1 MMGTLKYPRIRMYW
15 SKSTGAT
22 SIKNAM
28 KRDRFFKLRSR
39 IKVVV
44 DDDVPEHTKQED
56 KLWKVRPL
64 LDRIRQTCISRPRPS
79 HCCVDEQMI
88 PFTGRVA
95 VRQYVRGKPNPTGL
109 KNFVLASPSGEVL
122 DFEIFQGKD
131 AFPDANTI
139 QLSIGGLAVL
149 RLTQTVPPNTSLFV
163 DR

>member
-1 MMGTLKYPRIRMYW
+1 
-15 SKSTGAT
+15 
-22 SIKNAM
+22 M
-28 KRDRFFKLRSR
+28 KRDRFFKLWSH

-109 KNFVLASPSGEVL
+109 KNFVLASPSE
-122 DFEIFQGKD
+122 KM
-131 AFPDANTI
+131 
-139 QLSIGGLAVL
+139 LSLMPTRYSCPLEA
-149 RLTQTVPPNTSLFV
+149 
-163 DR
+163 